1 VITNDARQEDVDY
14 NSNLGWDCDTPNTCD
29 ITDGLIGCPADGLG
43 YANSKKSN
51 TVNYFGEWQVGPGRY
66 CSPRHRDEF
75 FNPQFSSQMASYDMR
90 AMSARPIACHVIWR
104 NLNPRFF
111 SLAASYDVTT

>member
-1 VITNDARQEDVDY
+1 MDY

-51 TVNYFGEWQVGPGRY
+51 TVNYFGEWQECTDGLRKVRLQNE
-66 CSPRHRDEF
+66 RHY
-75 FNPQFSSQMASYDMR
+75 S
-90 AMSARPIACHVIWR
+90 
-104 NLNPRFF
+104 
-111 SLAASYDVTT
+111 